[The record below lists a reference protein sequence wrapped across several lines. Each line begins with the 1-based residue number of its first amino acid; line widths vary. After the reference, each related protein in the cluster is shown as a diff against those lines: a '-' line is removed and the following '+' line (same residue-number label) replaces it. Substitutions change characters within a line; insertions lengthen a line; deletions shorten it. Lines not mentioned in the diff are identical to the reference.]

1 MPDIDQ
7 SKALLGFTVQIVS
20 AHVKNNPVP
29 TAHLPALIQQVHAAL
44 ANAGGPPRVVEP
56 EKPAPSVAPKK
67 SIFPDYLVCLED
79 GRKMKTLK
87 RYLRSTYNMSP
98 EQYREKWDLAPDY
111 PMVAPNYATRRS
123 DLAKQ
128 IGLGRKTVE
137 APAVSSPPPET
148 YTIFTPPPKPVV
160 QAAPI
165 VAAPPAPREP
175 RRAEH
180 TADSVFAN
188 FTKSERAPEVTDEAE
203 APAAG
208 AQAAPGPARSTRKP
222 FSKQLARG
230 MRP

>member
-1 MPDIDQ
+1 MPEIDQ
-7 SKALLGFTVQIVS
+7 SKALLGLTVQIVA
-20 AHVKNNPVP
+20 AHVKNNQVSP
-29 TAHLPALIQQVHAAL
+29 AHLPALIQQVHAAL
-44 ANAGGPPRVVEP
+44 TNAGAPPPPPRNVEP
-56 EKPAPSVAPKK
+56 EKPAPSVPPKK
-67 SIFPDYLVCLED
+67 SIFPDYLICLED

-128 IGLGRKTVE
+128 IGLGRKTAE
-137 APAVSSPPPET
+137 APSSPPPET

-160 QAAPI
+160 EPPPV
-165 VAAPPAPREP
+165 VAAAAPREP
-175 RRAEH
+175 RRGEP
-180 TADSVFAN
+180 TIDSVFAN
-188 FTKSERAPEVTDEAE
+188 FTRNEAVPAVAEEAE
-203 APAAG
+203 Q
-208 AQAAPGPARSTRKP
+208 QAAATPARSTRKP

>member
-1 MPDIDQ
+1 MPEIDQ
-7 SKALLGFTVQIVS
+7 SRALLGLTVQIVS

-44 ANAGGPPRVVEP
+44 ANAGAPPPPPRRVEP

-67 SIFPDYLVCLED
+67 SIFPDYLICLED

-98 EQYREKWDLAPDY
+98 EQYREKWDLPPDY
-111 PMVAPNYATRRS
+111 PMVAPNYASRRS

-128 IGLGRKTVE
+128 IGLGRRAAE
-137 APAVSSPPPET
+137 APSSPPPET

-160 QAAPI
+160 EPPP
-165 VAAPPAPREP
+165 VAVAPPAAAAREP
-175 RRAEH
+175 RRHEP
-180 TADSVFAN
+180 TADSVFAK
-188 FTKSERAPEVTDEAE
+188 FPKGDGAPPGEDEAE
-203 APAAG
+203 APAA
-208 AQAAPGPARSTRKP
+208 AAAAPARTARKP
-222 FSKQLARG
+222 FSKQLARS